1 MPIVKLPIEYE
12 EVVDSEGS
20 IRMLYPELTL
30 DDLVVPKLTLHAI
43 QDLLAYQKHKS
54 LIFDD
59 WGFSETHQNK
69 QQIAINL
76 YGLPGTGKTMA
87 AHAIANA
94 LKKPL
99 IAVNYSEIESK
110 YVGETSKNISA
121 LFERAKDSNAI
132 IFFDEA
138 DAMLSRR
145 VTDMSSATDVSVN
158 QTRSVLLTLMNNH
171 EGLIIFTTNFVEN
184 YDPAFMR
191 RILSHILFELP
202 CIESRERLWRR
213 YIPQKLPINTDI
225 RSLAETSDGLS
236 GSDISN
242 CVLKAALSAARS
254 GDSSVKSSHFENAI
268 KEVKASQNAN
278 KNSTYSLP
286 SEVIKE
292 RVVSEHYVKSQLNTH
307 QGFKE

>member
-43 QDLLAYQKHKS
+43 QDFLAYQKHKS

-99 IAVNYSEIESK
+99 IAVNYSEIES
-110 YVGETSKNISA
+110 
-121 LFERAKDSNAI
+121 
-132 IFFDEA
+132 
-138 DAMLSRR
+138 
-145 VTDMSSATDVSVN
+145 
-158 QTRSVLLTLMNNH
+158 
-171 EGLIIFTTNFVEN
+171 
-184 YDPAFMR
+184 
-191 RILSHILFELP
+191 
-202 CIESRERLWRR
+202 
-213 YIPQKLPINTDI
+213 
-225 RSLAETSDGLS
+225 
-236 GSDISN
+236 
-242 CVLKAALSAARS
+242 
-254 GDSSVKSSHFENAI
+254 
-268 KEVKASQNAN
+268 
-278 KNSTYSLP
+278 
-286 SEVIKE
+286 
-292 RVVSEHYVKSQLNTH
+292 
-307 QGFKE
+307 